1 MLAGKVQSG
10 SEWRIMRLSRT
21 AWIAISLSAL
31 AATAARAFEVTGTAP
46 KVHFNGVNN
55 SAFNST
61 MRAYFETKMN
71 GEVETAFNA
80 TLVDANTKM
89 KGFKSQKDLAQAMAN
104 ANVYS
109 ANSATLQGY
118 QNYSLFA
125 VSTGFMLAVQAPS
138 LDPTAYESMPDD
150 VKKKGDIY
158 LGVGA
163 GFSYLNVGI
172 NCGKFLL
179 PNLYL
184 NLKYGGMSLDLK
196 DVSLDFKVMGVG
208 ASYAILQPKSFI
220 GLVKWRGVSASTGF
234 YMQMDKINMTIEP
247 DTFKTEA
254 HFRDAV
260 LAGASGNDATEKA
273 AILNEMGYG
282 PENPDAEVAI
292 APVFNMGLDVSTYTI
307 PLEVNT
313 AVALLWGVININ
325 AGVGVDLNFGN
336 AKVVL
341 KGSSDADIEET
352 DKVKF
357 DPAQVAV
364 DGGSSNGPSFVRPRV
379 MTGVGLGLGPVKI
392 DVPLLYYFNSGL
404 AIGITGAVVW

>member
-1 MLAGKVQSG
+1 
-10 SEWRIMRLSRT
+10 MRLSST
-21 AWIAISLSAL
+21 AWIAFGLSAL
-31 AATAARAFEVTGTAP
+31 ASTPAHAFKIDGTAP
-46 KVHFNGVNN
+46 EVHFTGVNN
-55 SAFNST
+55 SAFT
-61 MRAYFETKMN
+61 PAMKTYFETKMN
-71 GEVETAFNA
+71 GEVETAFKS
-80 TLVDANTKM
+80 TLADANAKM

-109 ANSATLQGY
+109 SNAATLQGY

-125 VSTGFMLAVQAPS
+125 VSTGFMLGVQAPS
-138 LDPTAYESMPDD
+138 LDPKAYESMPED
-150 VKKKGDIY
+150 VKEKGDIY

-184 NLKYGGMSLDLK
+184 NLKYGGMSRDLG

-208 ASYAILQPKSFI
+208 ASYAILQPKSFV

-247 DTFKTEA
+247 DTFKTDA
-254 HFRDAV
+254 HFRREV
-260 LAGASGNDATEKA
+260 LAGASGQDSTEKA
-273 AILNEMGYG
+273 AILDEMGYG
-282 PENPDAEVAI
+282 TGNPDATVAI

-313 AVALLWGVININ
+313 AVALLWGIININ
-325 AGVGVDLNFGN
+325 AGVGVDINFGN
-336 AKVVL
+336 ADVVL
-341 KGSSDADIEET
+341 KGNSDANIEKT
-352 DKVKF
+352 DKVTF
-357 DPAQVAV
+357 DPATVAV
-364 DGGSSNGPSFVRPRV
+364 DGSSSNGPSFLRPRV
-379 MTGVGLGLGPVKI
+379 MTGVGLGMGPVKI

-404 AIGITGAVVW
+404 AVGITGAVVW

>member
-1 MLAGKVQSG
+1 MLGGKVQSG
-10 SEWRIMRLSRT
+10 PERRNMRLSRT
-21 AWIAISLSAL
+21 ARIAIGLSAL
-31 AATAARAFEVTGTAP
+31 ASTAAHAFEISGTAP
-46 KVHFNGVNN
+46 KVHFTGVNN
-55 SAFNST
+55 SAFDAA
-61 MRAYFETKMN
+61 MKAYFETKMN
-71 GEVETAFNA
+71 GEVETAFNS

-125 VSTGFMLAVQAPS
+125 VSTGFMLGVQAPS
-138 LDPTAYESMPDD
+138 LDPKAYESMPED
-150 VKKKGDIY
+150 VKEKGDIY

-163 GFSYLNVGI
+163 GFTYLNVGI

-184 NLKYGGMSLDLK
+184 NLKYGGMSTDLG
-196 DVSLDFKVMGVG
+196 DVSMDFKVMGVG
-208 ASYAILQPKSFI
+208 ASYAILQPKSLI
-220 GLVKWRGVSASTGF
+220 GLVKWRGISASTGF

-247 DTFKTEA
+247 DTFKTDA
-254 HFRDAV
+254 HFRQAV
-260 LAGASGNDATEKA
+260 LAGATGQDSTDKA

-282 PENPDAEVAI
+282 PSNPDAQVAI

-336 AKVVL
+336 AKVDL
-341 KGSSDADIEET
+341 KGNSDASIEET
-352 DKVKF
+352 AKVTF
-357 DPAQVAV
+357 DPAEVNVA
-364 DGGSSNGPSFVRPRV
+364 GSSSNGPSFLRPRV

-404 AIGITGAVVW
+404 ALGITAAVVW